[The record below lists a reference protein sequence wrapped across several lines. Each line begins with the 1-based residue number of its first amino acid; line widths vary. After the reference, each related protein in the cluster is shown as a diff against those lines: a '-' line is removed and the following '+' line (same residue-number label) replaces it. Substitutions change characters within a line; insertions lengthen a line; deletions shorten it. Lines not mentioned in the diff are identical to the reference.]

1 MKAEISAVQK
11 MTNGM
16 QSAGM
21 DEAQALAVVEAIAEG
36 IQTFAVTRDVLREE
50 LLPVHERIDKLDA
63 KFDAKFDGLD
73 NKFDA
78 KFDVLSGRMFY
89 LMLTMIG
96 AMVAMFGSMIAMLL
110 T

>member
-1 MKAEISAVQK
+1 MKAEILAVQK

-21 DEAQALAVVEAIAEG
+21 DEAQSLAAVEAIAEG

-63 KFDAKFDGLD
+63 KFDAKFD
-73 NKFDA
+73 
-78 KFDVLSGRMFY
+78 VLSGRMFY

>member
-1 MKAEISAVQK
+1 MKAEVLAIEK

-16 QSAGM
+16 KSAGM
-21 DEAQALAVVEAIAEG
+21 DEAQAVAVVEAIAEG

-50 LLPVHERIDKLDA
+50 LAPVHERIDKLEE
-63 KFDAKFDGLD
+63 KFDRLDG
-73 NKFDA
+73 KFDA
-78 KFDVLSGRMFY
+78 KFDVLSGRIFY

>member
-1 MKAEISAVQK
+1 MK
-11 MTNGM
+11 
-16 QSAGM
+16 SAGM

-36 IQTFAVTRDVLREE
+36 IQTFAVTREVLKEE
-50 LLPVHERIDKLDA
+50 LAPIHERIDKLEE
-63 KFDAKFDGLD
+63 
-73 NKFDA
+73 KFDA
-78 KFDVLSGRMFY
+78 KFDVLSGRIFY